1 MCVIFWAQKTRLF
14 LSAIT
19 TKTGVAV
26 IGKKWR
32 YVFMPAKHTI
42 PAYTVQL
49 RALFLRVHVCGSVAT
64 WTAVC
69 NEAETCGCRLRLA
82 LQYCHHCLASQACAA
97 WTVRR
102 VVVHTTRLSHN
113 LQTIDLHCHCMRYL
127 QQWVLCSTI
136 LFILYPCHRHNNVSY
151 LVWFSAGCRFKNCKS
166 QKVWIW

>member
-1 MCVIFWAQKTRLF
+1 MIKDAGFAAHYTAQLFLCKARSGEKEVLVWTYSTPSPFLSFPLLSPPLPIPPNQLGCLGEHCKLPQRGPQMHVCDILSPENGLF

-64 WTAVC
+64 
-69 NEAETCGCRLRLA
+69 
-82 LQYCHHCLASQACAA
+82 
-97 WTVRR
+97 
-102 VVVHTTRLSHN
+102 
-113 LQTIDLHCHCMRYL
+113 
-127 QQWVLCSTI
+127 
-136 LFILYPCHRHNNVSY
+136 
-151 LVWFSAGCRFKNCKS
+151 
-166 QKVWIW
+166 